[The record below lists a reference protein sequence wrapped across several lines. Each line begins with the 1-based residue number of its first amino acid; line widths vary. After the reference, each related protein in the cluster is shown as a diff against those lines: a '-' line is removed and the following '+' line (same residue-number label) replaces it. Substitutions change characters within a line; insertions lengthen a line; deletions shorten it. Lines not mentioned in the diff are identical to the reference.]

1 MENANKQKRPR
12 PKSDSHTANNN
23 NNNLAQ
29 RLATLELSLDT
40 NRAMVEKLQDSVRQ
54 KSEEVQRLEGL
65 LAEQRGQLKAP
76 NRNANLHGET
86 KTATKMNDAH
96 ETSGV
101 KPSSKR
107 SSSGSSTATMRSFS
121 SSSSSA
127 ATVRPKVGV
136 RESPRKPSWTDAE
149 SER

>member
-1 MENANKQKRPR
+1 MEAANKQKRPR

-23 NNNLAQ
+23 NNLAH
-29 RLATLELSLDT
+29 RLESLEISLNT

-54 KSEEVQRLEGL
+54 KSEEVKRLEGL
-65 LAEQRGQLKAP
+65 LAKQNSQLKAP
-76 NRNANLHGET
+76 NRDANSHGET
-86 KTATKMNDAH
+86 KTASKMNDAH
-96 ETSGV
+96 ESSGV

-107 SSSGSSTATMRSFS
+107 SSSGSSTATVRSFS

-127 ATVRPKVGV
+127 ATVRPKMGV
-136 RESPRKPSWTDAE
+136 RESPGKPSWTDAE